1 MIDLFVTLSKSLKI
15 NLRKLFTRTT
25 VIFSILQV
33 LFLNLDN
40 YKHEPSISMFVYPF
54 IKQKDS
60 TNSFT
65 GKKEV
70 VMTDE
75 ETRLIKVDS
84 TEVEPT
90 TQVSLILM

>member
-1 MIDLFVTLSKSLKI
+1 
-15 NLRKLFTRTT
+15 
-25 VIFSILQV
+25 
-33 LFLNLDN
+33 
-40 YKHEPSISMFVYPF
+40 MFVYPF

>member
-1 MIDLFVTLSKSLKI
+1 MNRQFQC
-15 NLRKLFTRTT
+15 LFTH
-25 VIFSILQV
+25 L
-33 LFLNLDN
+33 L
-40 YKHEPSISMFVYPF
+40 K
-54 IKQKDS
+54 KDS

-90 TQVSLILM
+90 AQVSLILM